1 MSPHP
6 RLLRAIA
13 MNRLSSASARSLA
26 TVIVLLFL
34 TGMPATAQEV
44 SADSEAADQ
53 WTVPRTP
60 WGHPDLQGIWDSKTQ
75 TPLER
80 PGEYAGKEYLT
91 QEEVDALE
99 RETVEAAGRDERAET
114 GTVADVEGAYNNAF
128 STFFAAKVVGTART
142 SLIVDPAD
150 GKIPYTPAAKQ
161 LVADLAAKRRAT
173 REDADGPED
182 RPNDRCLGFALPCTS
197 PLCAFSRLV
206 QTPDSLTLYYE
217 SGHWGGAYRTIPLD
231 GRPHLP
237 SHIRQWHGD
246 ARGKWEGETL
256 VVDTT
261 NFSSMENADR
271 MRTSFGGVS
280 QDMHLVERFT
290 RVQPDLIMYRATIE
304 DPGTFTQPWTIEMTW
319 RQAGSTKNLI
329 FESACHEGNYALTSI
344 LAGARVLEGAR

>member
-1 MSPHP
+1 
-6 RLLRAIA
+6 
-13 MNRLSSASARSLA
+13 
-26 TVIVLLFL
+26 
-34 TGMPATAQEV
+34 
-44 SADSEAADQ
+44 
-53 WTVPRTP
+53 
-60 WGHPDLQGIWDSKTQ
+60 
-75 TPLER
+75 
-80 PGEYAGKEYLT
+80 LT

-128 STFFAAKVVGTART
+128 STFFAAKVVGTGRT

-319 RQAGSTKNLI
+319 RQAGSTENLI

>member
-1 MSPHP
+1 MCYPPEQRERIKMS
-6 RLLRAIA
+6 RLYSANVSLLATA
-13 MNRLSSASARSLA
+13 TVFLLLAGTPASA
-26 TVIVLLFL
+26 
-34 TGMPATAQEV
+34 QEL

-80 PGEYAGKEYLT
+80 PSEYAGKEYLT

-99 RETVEAAGRDERAET
+99 RRTVEAEGRDERAET
-114 GTVADVEGAYNNAF
+114 GTVADVEGAYNQAF
-128 STFFAAKVVGTART
+128 STFFATKVVGTGRT

-150 GKIPYTPAAKQ
+150 GQIPYTPLAKQ
-161 LVADLAAKRRAT
+161 LVADRAEKNRAS

-182 RPNDRCLGFALPCTS
+182 RPSDRCLGFTLPCTS

-246 ARGKWEGETL
+246 ARGHWEDETL

-261 NFSSMENADR
+261 NFSDMENS
-271 MRTSFGGVS
+271 RTSFGGAS
-280 QDMHLVERFT
+280 KEMHLVERFT
-290 RVQPDLIMYRATIE
+290 RVESNVIMYRATIE
-304 DPGTFTQPWTIEMTW
+304 DPETFTQPWTIEMTW
-319 RQAGSTKNLI
+319 QKADSSENLI